1 MMQWLGSLQ
10 IHEFYQTR
18 QRLALAQQQQ
28 KNIDTVQVADK
39 EPESSR
45 LDEEAVII
53 KGTENTN
60 MTRLD
65 SEQKEDGRTDCVVSK
80 TVDESQI

>member
-28 KNIDTVQVADK
+28 KNIDPVQVTDM
-39 EPESSR
+39 EPEVPK
-45 LDEEAVII
+45 LDEGAAVI
-53 KGTENTN
+53 KGTDNNN

-65 SEQKEDGRTDCVVSK
+65 SELEEDGRTDSAVSK
-80 TVDESQI
+80 TINESQI

>member
-65 SEQKEDGRTDCVVSK
+65 SEQKEDGRTDSVVPK

>member
-45 LDEEAVII
+45 LDKEAVII

-65 SEQKEDGRTDCVVSK
+65 SEQKEDGRTDSVVPK